1 MKKQNIFFTVFFLYL
16 NYLVHG
22 MAIVILAQNMLPL
35 RLQLGASIAQISYI
49 ISSLGIGRLL
59 VLYISGWL
67 SDCYGRKPFIIT
79 GILTYIPFFIGIL
92 LSKNILEAYICG
104 ILAGMANSFLDAGT
118 YPALMEFF
126 PRSQATVNI
135 LIKAFASVG
144 ELILPLMVTFL
155 ELHSLWYGWS
165 FILCVI
171 ILTLNLFIILT
182 QKFPP
187 TSVRKKLTTFK
198 TQGKKIHID
207 IPHVIA
213 GILLTIYGYISMS
226 TFYLI
231 SQWLTDY
238 GMKVANLSM
247 IHARSLV
254 SVYSVGSIVG
264 VLVNT
269 LLVSFLL
276 KESSLMI
283 FHTSLSFLTL
293 LFMSLI
299 PKASIL
305 FIGSFIIGF
314 SAAGGVMQIGLTL
327 MCNLFPAHKG
337 LVTGIY
343 YTASSLSS
351 FSIPLITGLISQTNI
366 HNILWLD
373 VFIAVIGFI
382 CSLLITIINKIIFK
396 QKNTERILRK

>member
-1 MKKQNIFFTVFFLYL
+1 MKRQNTFFTVFFLYL

-67 SDCYGRKPFIIT
+67 SDCYGRKPFIII
-79 GILTYIPFFIGIL
+79 GILTYIPFFVGIL
-92 LSKNILEAYICG
+92 LSKNIFEAYICG

-126 PRSQATVNI
+126 PKSQATVNI
-135 LIKAFASVG
+135 LIKAFASIG
-144 ELILPLMVTFL
+144 ELILPLLVTFL
-155 ELHSLWYGWS
+155 ELHFLWYGWS
-165 FILCVI
+165 FILCAI
-171 ILTLNLFIILT
+171 ILTLNLFVILT
-182 QKFPP
+182 RKFPSIP
-187 TSVRKKLTTFK
+187 MKRRITITKDSRKKL
-198 TQGKKIHID
+198 HID
-207 IPHVIA
+207 IPHIAA

-238 GMKVANLSM
+238 GMNVANLSM

-254 SVYSVGSIVG
+254 SIYSIGSIVG
-264 VLVNT
+264 VLINT

-276 KESSLMI
+276 KESFLMI

-293 LFMSLI
+293 LLI
-299 PKASIL
+299 SMIPEPSIL
-305 FIGSFIIGF
+305 FIGSFVIGF
-314 SAAGGVMQIGLTL
+314 SAAGGVMQLGLTL

-343 YTASSLSS
+343 YTASGLAS

-373 VFIAVIGFI
+373 VFIAIIGLI
-382 CSLLITIINKIIFK
+382 CSLLITIIDKIIFK
-396 QKNTERILRK
+396 QKNTRNLIKR